1 MSGLSVGCRG
11 AALCNLARPVLPLHV
26 VPADLG
32 AYRLGFACS
41 RSRL

>member
-1 MSGLSVGCRG
+1 MSGLSVRCRG
-11 AALCNLARPVLPLHV
+11 AALCDRVRPVLPVHV

-32 AYRLGFACS
+32 AHRFGSSGS

>member
-1 MSGLSVGCRG
+1 MPGLSVRCRG
-11 AALCNLARPVLPLHV
+11 AALRNLARPILPLHV

-32 AYRLGFACS
+32 AYRLGFVCS